1 MAGDGKRE
9 PRLDDFRITSP
20 TEIANLMLRLEAERA
35 LLSLSGP
42 QGDTFTTLLHQ
53 VDSGQRR
60 LHFSAEDSND
70 RLDAMLEQGEVTA
83 VAYLDRIKLQFDL
96 DGLHAV
102 QGAKGRQLRAAWP
115 DVLFRFQRRDTFR
128 VQPMGQKVPMLHF
141 RHPEQSGLEL
151 HLRVLDLSL
160 GGLGLFLPDGVPPL
174 PTGIK
179 ISPCRLDLDD
189 QTRLTVDLM
198 IHHVTSIHPQTRGS
212 KLGCE
217 LLNVDRIDR
226 SLGDYI
232 NQTQKRRAALS
243 TERR

>member
-1 MAGDGKRE
+1 MAGDGKSE

-20 TEIANLMLRLEAERA
+20 TEVANLMLRLEAERS
-35 LLSLSGP
+35 LLTLSGP
-42 QGDTFTTLLHQ
+42 QGDVFTTLLQ
-53 VDSGQRR
+53 EVDTAHRR
-60 LHFSAEDSND
+60 IHLSAEDGND

-83 VAYLDRIKLQFDL
+83 VAYLDRIKVQFDL

-102 QGAKGRQLRAAWP
+102 RGDRGRQLRAAWP

-128 VQPMGQKVPMLHF
+128 VQPLGQKVPMLHF
-141 RHPEQSGLEL
+141 RHPTQSGLEL

-160 GGLGLFLPDGVPPL
+160 GGLGVFLPDGVPAL
-174 PTGIK
+174 PTGVK

-189 QTRLTVDLM
+189 QTSLTVEML
-198 IHHVTSIHPQTRGS
+198 IHHVTAIHPQTQGS

-217 LLNVDRIDR
+217 LLHVERLDR

-243 TERR
+243 LDRR

>member
-1 MAGDGKRE
+1 MAGDGKRGMD
-9 PRLDDFRITSP
+9 LDEFRITSP
-20 TEIANLMLRLEAERA
+20 TEIASLMIRLEAERC

-42 QGDTFTTLLHQ
+42 QGDVFTTLLQ
-53 VDSGQRR
+53 EVDPTHRR
-60 LHFSAEDSND
+60 LQLSAEDSND

-102 QGAKGRQLRAAWP
+102 RGERGRQLRAAWP
-115 DVLFRFQRRDTFR
+115 EVLFRFQRRDTFR
-128 VQPMGQKVPMLHF
+128 VQPLGQKAPMIHF
-141 RHPEQSGLEL
+141 RHPERSGLEL

-160 GGLGLFLPDGVPPL
+160 GGLGVFLPDGVPPL
-174 PTGIK
+174 PTGVK

-189 QTRLTVDLM
+189 QTSLTVEM
-198 IHHVTSIHPQTRGS
+198 VIHHVTSIHPQTQGS

-217 LLNVDRIDR
+217 LLHVERIDR
-226 SLGDYI
+226 ALGDYI

-243 TERR
+243 LERR